1 LTKVNFELPATI
13 QRELEQYAEA
23 EHISPTEAAVKFIR
37 SGLEASRE
45 KSVPRELTE
54 ADWEILRNDPTIAFF
69 RRLPDHVL
77 EQMEAASREIHS
89 ERFIP
94 RG

>member
-1 LTKVNFELPATI
+1 MSFDLPATI
-13 QRELEQYAEA
+13 ERELEQYAEA

-54 ADWEILRNDPTIAFF
+54 ADWEQLQSSPTVAFF
-69 RRLPDHVL
+69 GKLSDHAL
-77 EQMEAASREIHS
+77 EQMEAASELIHA
-89 ERFIP
+89 ERFKP
-94 RG
+94 HG